1 MLGFKR
7 IIYKAGLNIM
17 KGIRGE
23 RLAGE
28 FQKEISSVI
37 SGKLRG
43 NYPELSA
50 IISVTEAD
58 VAPDLKSAK
67 IYISI
72 YDPDTLRAE
81 NSFEIIKGNAG
92 FIRRELSKVMRLRT
106 VPELRFIPD
115 GSMAYGEKIDRIIS
129 RLEGEDEQ

>member
-1 MLGFKR
+1 MKR
-7 IIYKAGLNIM
+7 TD
-17 KGIRGE
+17 
-23 RLAGE
+23 RLDSE
-28 FQKEISSVI
+28 YRKEISAIFAGSLKNKEPDLK
-37 SGKLRG
+37 G
-43 NYPELSA
+43 

-129 RLEGEDEQ
+129 KLEEEDEQ

>member
-1 MLGFKR
+1 
-7 IIYKAGLNIM
+7 M

-72 YDPDTLRAE
+72 FDPDTQRAE
-81 NSFEIIKGNAG
+81 TSFEIIKQNAG

-106 VPELRFIPD
+106 VPELRFILD

-129 RLEGEDEQ
+129 KLEGEDEQQD

>member
-1 MLGFKR
+1 
-7 IIYKAGLNIM
+7 M

-28 FQKEISSVI
+28 FQKEIYAVI
-37 SGKLRG
+37 SGRLRG

-50 IISVTEAD
+50 IISVTGCD

-67 IYISI
+67 VFLSI
-72 YDPDTLRAE
+72 YDTDAARAD
-81 NSFEIIKGNAG
+81 NSFEIIKENAG

-106 VPELRFIPD
+106 VPELRFIRD
-115 GSMAYGEKIDRIIS
+115 GSLEYGEKIDKILSGI
-129 RLEGEDEQ
+129 EKKDECD